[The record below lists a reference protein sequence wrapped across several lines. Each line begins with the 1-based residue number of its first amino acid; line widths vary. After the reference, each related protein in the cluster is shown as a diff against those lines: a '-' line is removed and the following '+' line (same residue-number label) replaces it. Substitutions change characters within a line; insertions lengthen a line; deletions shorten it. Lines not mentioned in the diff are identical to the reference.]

1 MVVAALLVAYVAGV
15 LFTLLV
21 MRVVGW
27 PTQLRFRR
35 LGWLA
40 AWAVMRKITRR

>member
-1 MVVAALLVAYVAGV
+1 MTALLIAYVVGV

-27 PTQLRFRR
+27 PTRFRVRR

-40 AWAVMRKITRR
+40 AWAVVRKITRR